1 MIKLGEITL
10 KNRDAV
16 VEARNKIHTL
26 ARDLRFDAMTAARLA
41 AVTSELSRNMSHGD
55 NRPGI
60 IVELD
65 QRDGA
70 AVLVLTYV
78 SNRFRSLDDLNIPAA
93 LFDTIAVSNN
103 GEGPAAVETV
113 KRLPDR
119 GFKPT
124 KEFIAGEREMIGLL
138 TREELFVEL
147 KDAYAKLQDQSVQLI
162 QTEKLGTIGTLA
174 AGIAHELN
182 NPIMGMLNYVQ
193 YCLKHTAADNK
204 IHPVLLD
211 TEKEIRRCIDIVN
224 NLLTFSYLGKDD
236 EESKE
241 KANPAAIIER
251 VLKLL
256 SYKISK
262 NHVSV
267 IKKYAENIPDIPVNE
282 NKIQQVFLNLV
293 NNALDALKD
302 RDKKEITIEIDT
314 VRNSLRVTVADTGCG
329 IQPENLGKI
338 FDPFFTTKDVGK
350 GTGLGLSVV
359 YSIIQEHGGEIT
371 CESEPGQGA
380 SFKMFLPKN

>member
-1 MIKLGEITL
+1 MIKLGKIEV
-10 KNRDAV
+10 KNRNAV
-16 VEARNKIHTL
+16 VEARNKIRIL
-26 ARDLRFDAMTAARLA
+26 ARDLHFDAVTAARLA
-41 AVTSELSRNMSHGD
+41 AVTSELSRNMSPGD
-55 NRPGI
+55 NRCGI

-70 AVLVLTYV
+70 AVLVLKYV
-78 SNRFRSLDDLNIPAA
+78 FTQFRSLDHLNIPAA
-93 LFDTIAVSNN
+93 LFDSVAVSNN
-103 GEGPAAVETV
+103 GEGPGTVEII
-113 KRLPDR
+113 KILPDP

-138 TREELFVEL
+138 TREELFKEL
-147 KDAYAKLQDQSVQLI
+147 KEAYAKLQDQSAQLI
-162 QTEKLGTIGTLA
+162 QTEKMGTIGTMA

-193 YCLKHTAADNK
+193 YCLRHTADDNK

-224 NLLTFSYLGKDD
+224 NLLTFSYPGKDN

-262 NHVSV
+262 NHVTV
-267 IKKYAENIPDIPVNE
+267 IKKYVEHIPAVFMNE
-282 NKIQQVFLNLV
+282 NKIQQVFLNLI

-302 RDKKEITIEIDT
+302 RDRKEIHIEIDT
-314 VRNSLRVTVADTGCG
+314 VGNSLRVTVADTGCG

-338 FDPFFTTKDVGK
+338 FDPFFTTREVGK
-350 GTGLGLSVV
+350 GTGLGLSVAQ
-359 YSIIQEHGGEIT
+359 SIIQEHGGKIT
-371 CESEPGQGA
+371 CESEVARGA
-380 SFKMFLPKN
+380 VFTIFLPKN